1 MEKVSY
7 QLFSPENSHVDVL
20 QRAVI
25 VLKHLSR
32 PQSAVYVSP
41 LILPD
46 VQQPAPLLKPT
57 RRVTG
62 HPKTFFTRVEESPSR
77 FLTHIGVLVSILQTQ
92 NALPV
97 VANPWRR
104 GELWAVFSI

>member
-7 QLFSPENSHVDVL
+7 QLFSPENSHVNVL

-25 VLKHLSR
+25 ILKHLGG

-46 VQQPAPLLKPT
+46 VQQPAPLLKT
-57 RRVTG
+57 ADMLQVTQRL
-62 HPKTFFTRVEESPSR
+62 FFLHVSKR
-77 FLTHIGVLVSILQTQ
+77 FQ
-92 NALPV
+92 AD
-97 VANPWRR
+97 
-104 GELWAVFSI
+104 F